1 MLEQQEQFP
10 WWQRELNARLARRML
25 RREARRRLA
34 VQVVGAG
41 AVLALGLLL
50 ITALAQNTQ
59 GRLAHRARS
68 MHGDAAPAPNTGKTA
83 NGSHEQPHS
92 VLVSPGLATT
102 SVTGRFYTSDGRCT
116 FDTVPGT
123 APIFTMTFPTIN
135 FEGRPF
141 TEYSAAAG
149 QPNRVVAQG
158 AAVVGV
164 GRLTNFDAAFT
175 GNLIVQGQGMA
186 AITLLIDD
194 AFNLG
199 LGGGASRV
207 SGTMTNPPSDGLT
220 ALERLPVVGAFNH
233 GHLETIKT
241 VTIQFPHPGVYPY
254 EIDYAQ
260 CMGGNAALRIITN
273 RQFLATVEP
282 GK

>member
-1 MLEQQEQFP
+1 MMEQQEQFP
-10 WWQRELNARLARRML
+10 WWQRELNARLARRVL

-34 VQVVGAG
+34 VRVVGAG
-41 AVLALGLLL
+41 AVLTLGLLL
-50 ITALAQNTQ
+50 ITALAQDTQ
-59 GRLAHRARS
+59 GRLAQRAQR
-68 MHGDAAPAPNTGKTA
+68 MQGDTAPASNKETPAKGN
-83 NGSHEQPHS
+83 HEQAHVVS
-92 VLVSPGLATT
+92 VSPGIATT

-116 FDTVPGT
+116 FDTAPGT
-123 APIFTMTFPTIN
+123 SPIFTMMFPTIN

-141 TEYSAAAG
+141 TEYSAAPG
-149 QPNRVVAQG
+149 QPNRVVARG
-158 AAVVGV
+158 AAIVGV

-175 GNLIVQGQGMA
+175 GNLIVQGQGTV
-186 AITLLIDD
+186 AITFLIDD

-207 SGTMTNPPSDGLT
+207 SGAMTNPPASGLT
-220 ALERLPVVGAFNH
+220 ALEQLPVVGAFNH

-273 RQFLATVEP
+273 RQFLATAES